1 MNRDQKSPIST
12 VGDSAWWKRDSFNRD
27 DVNAATQQQC
37 QSSCSSG
44 NGGCAPSKSSLPS
57 RRRVIR

>member
-1 MNRDQKSPIST
+1 MNSDRKSPIST
-12 VGDSAWWKRDSFNRD
+12 VGDSAWWKRYSLNPDY
-27 DVNAATQQQC
+27 VNAATQQQC

-44 NGGCAPSKSSLPS
+44 NGGCSPSRSSLPS